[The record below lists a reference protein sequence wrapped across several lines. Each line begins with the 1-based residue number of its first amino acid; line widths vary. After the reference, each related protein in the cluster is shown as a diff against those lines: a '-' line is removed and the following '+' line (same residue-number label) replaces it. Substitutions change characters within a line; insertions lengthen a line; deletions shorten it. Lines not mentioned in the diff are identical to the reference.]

1 MESLDQ
7 PEPRPMAIQAYEKQN
22 KLNKM
27 KTNRLVLRAASELKM
42 INEDGGK
49 HLQSGIE
56 TAALVFVRL
65 LSEGAAPQ
73 MSHCSLQCAAPS
85 PRLA

>member
-1 MESLDQ
+1 
-7 PEPRPMAIQAYEKQN
+7 MAIQAYEKQN

-27 KTNRLVLRAASELKM
+27 KTNRLVLRAACELKM
-42 INEDGGK
+42 SNEDGCGK

-73 MSHCSLQCAAPS
+73 MSHCSMQCAAPS
-85 PRLA
+85 PHLA